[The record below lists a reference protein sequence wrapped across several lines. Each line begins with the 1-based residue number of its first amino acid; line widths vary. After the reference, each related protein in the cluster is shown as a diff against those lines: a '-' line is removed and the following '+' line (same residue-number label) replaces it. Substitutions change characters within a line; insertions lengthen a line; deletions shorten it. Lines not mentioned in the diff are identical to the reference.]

1 MVASVSRLQVRIAS
15 MMQSGVSLDRVENE
29 VIDPA
34 ELSSD
39 RKAALWLY
47 AWSFIDGREQRA
59 TAKGLLGGLA

>member
-1 MVASVSRLQVRIAS
+1 VASVSRLQVRIAA